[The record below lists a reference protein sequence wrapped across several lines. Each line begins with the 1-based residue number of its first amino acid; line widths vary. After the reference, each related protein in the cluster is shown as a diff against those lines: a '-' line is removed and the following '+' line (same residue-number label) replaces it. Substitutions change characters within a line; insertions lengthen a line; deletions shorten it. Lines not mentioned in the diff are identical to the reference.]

1 MACFIIIIYYYDSHV
16 KLVRYV
22 VTEEALRFAEP
33 GTVNAKVP
41 RVSAS
46 MLSFFVFAEVPVLE
60 QLTSWQQTARVV
72 CSWTQ
77 SPKRQ
82 SSAKRKNT
90 KPTIGYTWMRTP
102 MRDHNFTD
110 YLKIDVWSELLHE
123 KVTAQTVCRIC
134 KRKI

>member
-1 MACFIIIIYYYDSHV
+1 MACFIIIMYYYYSHV

-22 VTEEALRFAEP
+22 VTEEALRFAQP

-77 SPKRQ
+77 CPKRQ
-82 SSAKRKNT
+82 SSVT
-90 KPTIGYTWMRTP
+90 
-102 MRDHNFTD
+102 
-110 YLKIDVWSELLHE
+110 E
-123 KVTAQTVCRIC
+123 KKHQIY
-134 KRKI
+134 